1 MVKSSPVQLA
11 AHVRHCRGKPCRKIE
26 GKEGWTRI
34 VFCLDPVTLVLDP
47 ALEAALL
54 LQKGIRKYGP
64 APRGPLE
71 REAARLPTQMR
82 GK

>member
-54 LQKGIRKYGP
+54 LQIGIRKHGP
-64 APRGPLE
+64 ALRGLLE
-71 REAARLPTQMR
+71 RDASKLLAQMR
-82 GK
+82 ET